1 MCTFD
6 KKVPGKILENSCLF
20 KFTLMSRK
28 FILALNPKLVLVFL
42 LYMFFLSA
50 MFSAYGQ
57 DTVSDTLKLTIK
69 QAEDRF
75 LKNNLQLLAQHY
87 NIDIAD
93 AQVITARLFPNPD
106 FSISNGIAGTDEPN
120 PANEQSASISQLIT
134 TAGKRN
140 KSIRLAKIGVEQA
153 KYQFFDLIRTLKFTL
168 RNDFY
173 TVYFQ
178 RQSAK
183 VYNQEISSLDK
194 TLTAYKDQYAKGNIA
209 EKELLRIQAQLYSLQ
224 VEYNGLLT
232 GIDTTESQL
241 KLMLRI
247 QPVTPIDP
255 QVAGDIAGKETL
267 TSMPYQRLL
276 DSAYINRYD
285 LQYSKITVDY
295 NNMNLELQKA
305 TAVPDVSLSLN
316 FDKLGSYGHNF
327 LSAGISLPI
336 PLFNRNQGNIKQAHL
351 QVDQSK
357 VQLQSQQS
365 TVESD
370 VATNYKIALRLE
382 KLYNSFDPKFKQ
394 DFNHLIEEVFKNY
407 EKRNIS
413 MLEFLDFYD
422 SFKTNTLQLNS
433 LLLSRI
439 TSLEQLNYVT
449 GTPFF
454 NQ

>member
-1 MCTFD
+1 M
-6 KKVPGKILENSCLF
+6 F
-20 KFTLMSRK
+20 K
-28 FILALNPKLVLVFL
+28 KLVLAFL
-42 LYMFFLSA
+42 VVKILYMA
-50 MFSAYGQ
+50 GGFSAYAQ
-57 DTVSDTLKLTIK
+57 TPVSDTLKITIK
-69 QAEDRF
+69 QSEDRF

-87 NIDIAD
+87 NIGIAE

-106 FSISNGIAGTDEPN
+106 FGINTGLAGTNEPN
-120 PANEQSASISQLIT
+120 PFVEQSANISQLIT

-140 KSIRLAKIGVEQA
+140 KSIQLAKIGVEQS

-168 RNDFY
+168 RSDFY

-178 RQSAK
+178 RQSAN
-183 VYNQEISSLDK
+183 VYTQEIGSLNK

-241 KLMLRI
+241 KLMLRV
-247 QPVTPIDP
+247 PSNTAIDP
-255 QVAGDIAGKETL
+255 QVTENIAGKETL
-267 TSMPYQRLL
+267 TNVPYQRLL
-276 DSAYINRYD
+276 DSAYVNRYD
-285 LQYSKITVDY
+285 LKYSKITVDY
-295 NNMNLELQKA
+295 NNMNLALQKA
-305 TAVPDVSLSLN
+305 TAVPDVSVSLN
-316 FDKLGSYGHNF
+316 FDKLGSYGNNF
-327 LSAGISLPI
+327 LSAGISLPL
-336 PLFNRNQGNIKQAHL
+336 PLFSRNQGNIKQAHL

-357 VQLQSQQS
+357 LQLQSQQS
-365 TVESD
+365 IVESD

-394 DFNHLIEEVFKNY
+394 DFNHLIEEVLKNY
-407 EKRNIS
+407 VKQNIS

-433 LLLSRI
+433 LLLSRV